1 MKSAYFAEALQER
14 VGRPFIFGPVEFENL
29 NIPEKLNKEAYRHL
43 VS

>member
-1 MKSAYFAEALQER
+1 MKPAHFAEALQER

-29 NIPEKLNKEAYRHL
+29 NIPDEFDAEAYRHL